1 VTTCHELSVGEEMY
15 RWATDL
21 FPLNRSLTGA
31 GNRATLAYLRQILPG
46 LSIHEVPSGT
56 SAFDWTVP
64 DEWNVTDA
72 YVMDEI
78 GRKVIDWKRNN
89 LHLVGYSVPFQG
101 SVSLEELQTHLHSL
115 PNDPDAIPY
124 VTSYYRGNWG
134 FCISDQDR
142 KALSDGIYRV
152 VIDTILA
159 PGSLTYGELLLPGEE
174 KQEILL
180 STYICHPSMAN
191 NELSGPVV
199 TAALARWLQSLPA
212 RRFTYRIVFTPE
224 TIGAIVY
231 LSRNLPIMKERTIAG
246 FVVTCVGD
254 DRCYSFMPSRR
265 GQSLAD
271 RVARHVLKHSAPDY
285 KAYTFLERGSDER
298 QYCSP
303 GVDLP
308 VASIMRS
315 KYNKF
320 PEYHTSKD
328 NMTIISPSGLQG
340 AHDILKTCLEVL
352 EHNYVYKATYLCE
365 PQMSRR
371 GLYPTLSR
379 NNAEAWVRKMMNILA
394 YADGTGDLITLA
406 DEIGTSAK
414 SCIDY
419 VGQLLEAGLIG
430 KVDGPAMAAGQGAK

>member
-1 VTTCHELSVGEEMY
+1 
-15 RWATDL
+15 
-21 FPLNRSLTGA
+21 
-31 GNRATLAYLRQILPG
+31 
-46 LSIHEVPSGT
+46 
-56 SAFDWTVP
+56 
-64 DEWNVTDA
+64 
-72 YVMDEI
+72 
-78 GRKVIDWKRNN
+78 
-89 LHLVGYSVPFQG
+89 
-101 SVSLEELQTHLHSL
+101 
-115 PNDPDAIPY
+115 
-124 VTSYYRGNWG
+124 
-134 FCISDQDR
+134 
-142 KALSDGIYRV
+142 
-152 VIDTILA
+152 
-159 PGSLTYGELLLPGEE
+159 
-174 KQEILL
+174 
-180 STYICHPSMAN
+180 
-191 NELSGPVV
+191 
-199 TAALARWLQSLPA
+199 
-212 RRFTYRIVFTPE
+212 
-224 TIGAIVY
+224 
-231 LSRNLPIMKERTIAG
+231 MKENTIAG

-371 GLYPTLSR
+371 GLYPTLSC
-379 NNAEAWVRKMMNILA
+379 NNTEAWVRKMMNILA

-430 KVDGPAMAAGQGAK
+430 KVERPAMGAGQEAK